1 MKEERLKKKKKDK
14 MVKYKIGWEARRE
27 IKGGAWVP
35 SAGVAGGQVL
45 RVLDWG
51 GPGPGSPGRKENK
64 RVQAVLS
71 VGGRRARP
79 RSADRTRSEG
89 AAGGACRE
97 VGGGCP
103 ET

>member
-1 MKEERLKKKKKDK
+1 M
-14 MVKYKIGWEARRE
+14 
-27 IKGGAWVP
+27 
-35 SAGVAGGQVL
+35 L
-45 RVLDWG
+45 RVPGWG
-51 GPGPGSPGRKENK
+51 GPGPGSPGRKENR

-79 RSADRTRSEG
+79 RSADDTRSEG

-97 VGGGCP
+97 VGGGCR